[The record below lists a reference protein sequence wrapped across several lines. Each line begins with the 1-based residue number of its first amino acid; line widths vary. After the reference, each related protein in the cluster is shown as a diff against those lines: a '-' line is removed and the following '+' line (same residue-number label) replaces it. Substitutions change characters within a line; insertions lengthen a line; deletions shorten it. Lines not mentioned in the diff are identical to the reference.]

1 MEVDSMSVKGISNQV
16 ATYQGVDKATS
27 TNIENL
33 PQGIGNNGIS
43 QGTKTVSVE
52 LGDNR
57 NENQQQKDQ
66 RSEATRIKN
75 AVNDVNNKLK
85 PTKTRCEFS
94 YHEEVNRVSIKI
106 RDRETD
112 EVVRE
117 IPPEEAIKVLEKI
130 YEIAGLIVDEKR

>member
-1 MEVDSMSVKGISNQV
+1 MSIKGISNQV

-27 TNIENL
+27 SENL
-33 PQGIGNNGIS
+33 PQEIVNNGIS
-43 QGTKTVSVE
+43 QRAKKVSVE
-52 LGDNR
+52 LGSNR

-75 AVNDVNNKLK
+75 AENDVNNKLK

-106 RDRETD
+106 RDRETN
-112 EVVRE
+112 EIVRE
-117 IPPEEAIKVLEKI
+117 IPPEESIKVLEKI

>member
-1 MEVDSMSVKGISNQV
+1 MSVKGISKQV
-16 ATYQGVDKATS
+16 APYQGVDKATS
-27 TNIENL
+27 TNFENL

-43 QGTKTVSVE
+43 QRTKTVSVE
-52 LGDNR
+52 LGGNR

-94 YHEEVNRVSIKI
+94 YHEEVNRISIKI

-112 EVVRE
+112 EIIRE
-117 IPPEEAIKVLEKI
+117 IPPEESIKVLEKI
-130 YEIAGLIVDEKR
+130 YEIAGLLVDEKR

>member
-1 MEVDSMSVKGISNQV
+1 MSVKGISKQV
-16 ATYQGVDKATS
+16 APYQGVDKATS
-27 TNIENL
+27 TNFENL

-52 LGDNR
+52 LGGNR

-117 IPPEEAIKVLEKI
+117 IPPEESIKVLEKI
-130 YEIAGLIVDEKR
+130 YEIAGLLVDEKR

>member
-1 MEVDSMSVKGISNQV
+1 MSVKGISNQV

>member
-1 MEVDSMSVKGISNQV
+1 MEVDSMSVKGISKQV
-16 ATYQGVDKATS
+16 APYQGVDKATS
-27 TNIENL
+27 TNFENL

-52 LGDNR
+52 LGGNR

-112 EVVRE
+112 EIIRE
-117 IPPEEAIKVLEKI
+117 IPPEESIKVLEKI
-130 YEIAGLIVDEKR
+130 YEIAGLLVDEKR

>member
-1 MEVDSMSVKGISNQV
+1 MSVKGISKQV
-16 ATYQGVDKATS
+16 APYQGVDKATS
-27 TNIENL
+27 TNFENL

-43 QGTKTVSVE
+43 QRTKTVSVE
-52 LGDNR
+52 LGGNR

-112 EVVRE
+112 EIIRE
-117 IPPEEAIKVLEKI
+117 IPPEESIKVLEKI
-130 YEIAGLIVDEKR
+130 YEIAGLLVDEKR

>member
-1 MEVDSMSVKGISNQV
+1 MEVDSMSVKGISKQV
-16 ATYQGVDKATS
+16 APYQGVDKATS
-27 TNIENL
+27 TNFENL

-43 QGTKTVSVE
+43 QRTKTVSVE
-52 LGDNR
+52 LGGNR

-94 YHEEVNRVSIKI
+94 YHEEVNRISIKI

-112 EVVRE
+112 EIIRE
-117 IPPEEAIKVLEKI
+117 IPPEESIKVLEKI
-130 YEIAGLIVDEKR
+130 YEIAGLLVDEKR

>member
-1 MEVDSMSVKGISNQV
+1 MSVKGISKQV
-16 ATYQGVDKATS
+16 APYQGVDKATS
-27 TNIENL
+27 TNFENL

-52 LGDNR
+52 LGGNR

-112 EVVRE
+112 EIIRE
-117 IPPEEAIKVLEKI
+117 IPPEESIKVLEKI
-130 YEIAGLIVDEKR
+130 YEIAGLLVDEKR